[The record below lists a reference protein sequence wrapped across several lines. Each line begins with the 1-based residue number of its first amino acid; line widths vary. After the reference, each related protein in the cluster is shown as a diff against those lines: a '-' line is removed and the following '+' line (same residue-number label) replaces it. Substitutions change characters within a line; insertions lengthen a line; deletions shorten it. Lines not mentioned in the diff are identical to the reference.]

1 MTTHET
7 FLAQLDDYL
16 DGLLEPAAE
25 QEVNTHLESCP
36 VCARELQS
44 LRTLLNQARQLPGEI
59 RPSRDLWPELAAR
72 LGNAVSDKAAE
83 RIRLVSERPVERSAP
98 SLFSPR
104 ALSWLL
110 AAALACVLLLPPT
123 LRELRPPTLPAQGGG
138 KDMLTL
144 CSDSMVED
152 YRIVLAKDGGKLSAD
167 AEFVLNR
174 SLDQI
179 QKALRET
186 TAAMNETDM
195 NSPEYRSLATSY
207 RNKLNLLQRIAVQ
220 TNTL

>member
-1 MTTHET
+1 
-7 FLAQLDDYL
+7 
-16 DGLLEPAAE
+16 
-25 QEVNTHLESCP
+25 
-36 VCARELQS
+36 
-44 LRTLLNQARQLPGEI
+44 
-59 RPSRDLWPELAAR
+59 
-72 LGNAVSDKAAE
+72 
-83 RIRLVSERPVERSAP
+83 
-98 SLFSPR
+98 
-104 ALSWLL
+104 
-110 AAALACVLLLPPT
+110 
-123 LRELRPPTLPAQGGG
+123 LPAQGGG

-195 NSPEYRSLATSY
+195 NSSEYRSLASSY